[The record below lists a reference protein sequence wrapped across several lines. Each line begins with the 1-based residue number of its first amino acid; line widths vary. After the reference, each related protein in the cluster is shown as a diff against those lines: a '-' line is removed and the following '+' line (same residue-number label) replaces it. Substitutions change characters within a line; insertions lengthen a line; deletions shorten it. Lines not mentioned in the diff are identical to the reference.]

1 MANAKQIKYTY
12 RNNFYVQACA
22 CVSQRSLIDSEVLLF
37 FFCCSFCDHACFV
50 KLACLLGSLWSFIV

>member
-37 FFCCSFCDHACFV
+37 F
-50 KLACLLGSLWSFIV
+50 LLFFL